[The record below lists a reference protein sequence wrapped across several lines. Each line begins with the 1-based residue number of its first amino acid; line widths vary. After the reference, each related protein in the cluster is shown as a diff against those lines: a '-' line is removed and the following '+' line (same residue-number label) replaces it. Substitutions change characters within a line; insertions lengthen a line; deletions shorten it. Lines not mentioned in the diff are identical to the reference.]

1 MTKNSKFTLVLCSF
15 LLLFSCG
22 LDVYYFIEPPFNS
35 SSISNPADDVSQF
48 FSFTTNGVNNRDPGI
63 VGDMNYLGTQ
73 VYYKLYTNDSDLK
86 SQRDS
91 INSANIEYTENG
103 IDKLLALGFQ
113 KLSCSSYSDPLIRKT
128 PSPKNQNIK
137 ITFNNGYYSSEILVD
152 DENLG
157 IPLRYDNTPF
167 SLENLSVQDL
177 DVYDSNNDSEEDAS
191 FYILMYAV
199 SVGTV
204 NLSQRIYSSLCYLGF
219 LQLQ

>member
-1 MTKNSKFTLVLCSF
+1 MARKVCIVVFFIAF

-48 FSFTTNGVNNRDPGI
+48 FSFTTNGVNNRDPAI

-137 ITFNNGYYSSEILVD
+137 ITFDNGYYSNTILVD

-157 IPLRYDNTPF
+157 IPLRYDNSPF
-167 SLENLSVQDL
+167 SLENLSTQDL
-177 DVYDSNNDSEEDAS
+177 DVYNSNISSDEETN

-199 SVGTV
+199 SVGTL
-204 NLSQRIYSSLCYLGF
+204 NLSQRIYSSLCYLGY

>member
-35 SSISNPADDVSQF
+35 SPISNPADDVSQF
-48 FSFTTNGVNNRDPGI
+48 FSFTTNGGN

-73 VYYKLYTNDSDLK
+73 VYYKLYTNISDLD
-86 SQRDS
+86 SQKTS
-91 INSANIEYTENG
+91 INSANIEYSENG

-152 DENLG
+152 GENLG

-167 SLENLSVQDL
+167 SLENLSTQDL
-177 DVYDSNNDSEEDAS
+177 DVYDSNSSSDEETN

-204 NLSQRIYSSLCYLGF
+204 NLSQRIYSSLCYLGY